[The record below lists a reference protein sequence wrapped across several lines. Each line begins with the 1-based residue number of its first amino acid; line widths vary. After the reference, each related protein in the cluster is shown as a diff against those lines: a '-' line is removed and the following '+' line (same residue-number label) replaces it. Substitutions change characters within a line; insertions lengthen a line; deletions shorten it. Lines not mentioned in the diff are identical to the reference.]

1 MVEILGI
8 ARYMNPSDA
17 RYMNPSDDNHADR
30 FFSTGNDDTHG

>member
-8 ARYMNPSDA
+8 A

-30 FFSTGNDDTHG
+30 FFSTDNDDTHG